1 MLRKGGFK
9 TALLV
14 VCAVAVCT
22 SCARLR
28 PAPPERP
35 VPPTPVVPTVPTAP
49 VGPVVSEL
57 EYKSVEEIRSRL
69 GYIGSGSVEM
79 SLRPREK
86 LGAEP
91 IYFSR
96 RPLYGMIELGDSEDK
111 RFVLVI
117 DESKGTRSGYDTLY
131 IDANNNEDLA
141 DDTKIAAN
149 IRGDGSMT
157 EFPTATV
164 TVECGGREYPY
175 RITPMVYSYGDTRVR
190 WSAAGYCEGELRF
203 GDKTY
208 KVALFDDTCNGVFN
222 DAFAVPRGYPTS
234 GSVYARGDTMVI
246 DIDGDGEFKKSYNDT
261 PEMYHVG
268 KYISFGD
275 TCYEL
280 EIAPSGRTITVSE
293 AEDPCG
299 YIASEQ
305 EGYSVELIGDDGA
318 LKLNGG
324 ASRVKAPAGEYRFA
338 ACSFESKDDRGTPWR
353 IIGRGS
359 WQQPV
364 ITVNPDES
372 ASLEF
377 GPPLTAS
384 LTVAKGGGAFQFG
397 LEIKGQGGET
407 YSAGDFE
414 RAKSRVQPP
423 RLEIRDEKG
432 EIVAR
437 GKFEFG

>member
-9 TALLV
+9 IVLLV
-14 VCAVAVCT
+14 VCAVLVCT

-35 VPPTPVVPTVPTAP
+35 VPTVPSAPPAP

-57 EYKSVEEIRSRL
+57 EYKSVEEMRSKF
-69 GYIGSGSVEM
+69 GYIGSGRVDM

-86 LGAEP
+86 LETEP

-96 RPLYGMIELGDSEDK
+96 RPLYGTIQLGDSEDK

-131 IDANNNEDLA
+131 IDGNNNEDLT
-141 DDTKIAAN
+141 DDAKVVGRIS
-149 IRGDGSMT
+149 DGTMT
-157 EFPTATV
+157 EFPTATA
-164 TVECGGREYPY
+164 TVEIGGREYPY
-175 RITPMVYSYGDTRVR
+175 HIKPMVYSYSDISVG
-190 WSAAGYCEGELRF
+190 WSPAGYCEGELRF
-203 GDKTY
+203 GDRTY

-222 DAFAVPRGYPTS
+222 DAHAVPRGYPTS

-246 DIDGDGEFKKSYNDT
+246 DIDDDGEFKKSYSDT

-280 EIAPSGRTITVSE
+280 EIAPSGRTITVCETDS
-293 AEDPCG
+293 PCG

-338 ACSFESKDDRGTPWR
+338 ACSFEGKDDRGTSWR
-353 IIGRGS
+353 IIGQGDWS
-359 WQQPV
+359 QPV
-364 ITVNPDES
+364 ITVNPDEDS
-372 ASLEF
+372 SLKF

-384 LTVAKGGGAFQFG
+384 LTVAQSGGSFQFG

-407 YSAGDFE
+407 YSAANFE
-414 RAKSRVQPP
+414 RGPGRVQPP
-423 RLEIRDEKG
+423 RLEIRDENG
-432 EIVAR
+432 EVVAR
-437 GKFEFG
+437 GTFEYG

>member
-222 DAFAVPRGYPTS
+222 DAFAVPRGYP
-234 GSVYARGDTMVI
+234 R
-246 DIDGDGEFKKSYNDT
+246 
-261 PEMYHVG
+261 
-268 KYISFGD
+268 
-275 TCYEL
+275 
-280 EIAPSGRTITVSE
+280 R
-293 AEDPCG
+293 
-299 YIASEQ
+299 
-305 EGYSVELIGDDGA
+305 
-318 LKLNGG
+318 
-324 ASRVKAPAGEYRFA
+324 
-338 ACSFESKDDRGTPWR
+338 
-353 IIGRGS
+353 
-359 WQQPV
+359 
-364 ITVNPDES
+364 
-372 ASLEF
+372 
-377 GPPLTAS
+377 
-384 LTVAKGGGAFQFG
+384 
-397 LEIKGQGGET
+397 
-407 YSAGDFE
+407 
-414 RAKSRVQPP
+414 RVQKELQ
-423 RLEIRDEKG
+423 RH
-432 EIVAR
+432 A
-437 GKFEFG
+437 

>member
-1 MLRKGGFK
+1 
-9 TALLV
+9 
-14 VCAVAVCT
+14 
-22 SCARLR
+22 
-28 PAPPERP
+28 
-35 VPPTPVVPTVPTAP
+35 
-49 VGPVVSEL
+49 VVSEL
-57 EYKSVEEIRSRL
+57 EYKSVEEMRSRF

-111 RFVLVI
+111 RFVLVL

-141 DDTKIAAN
+141 DDTKVDGN
-149 IRGDGSMT
+149 IGGPGSMT
-157 EFPTATV
+157 AFPTATV

-222 DAFAVPRGYPTS
+222 DALAVPRGYPSS
-234 GSVYARGDTMVI
+234 GSVYGRGDTMVI
-246 DIDGDGEFKKSYNDT
+246 DIDGDGKFKKSYSDT

-268 KYISFGD
+268 KHISFGD

-280 EIAPSGRTITVSE
+280 EIAPSGRTITVCETDS
-293 AEDPCG
+293 PCG

-305 EGYSVELIGDDGA
+305 KGYSAELIGDDGA

-324 ASRVKAPAGEYRFA
+324 ASRIKAPAGEYRFA
-338 ACSFESKDDRGTPWR
+338 ACSFENKDDRGTAWR
-353 IIGRGS
+353 IIGRGD
-359 WQQPV
+359 WRQPV

-384 LTVAKGGGAFQFG
+384 LNVAKRGSSFEFG

-414 RAKSRVQPP
+414 RGRSRVQPP

-432 EIVAR
+432 EVVAR
-437 GKFEFG
+437 GRFEFG